1 MGYEAADDI
10 PVDEKE
16 RTLWA
21 LSIGNILYVATRMGQ
36 DVVPYPYGPHMSICI
51 WDVPYAYGPIYIRI
65 WGRTFINYG
74 NHI

>member
-10 PVDEKE
+10 SVDEKE

-36 DVVPYPYGPHMSICI
+36 DVVPY
-51 WDVPYAYGPIYIRI
+51 AYGRPI
-65 WGRTFINYG
+65 
-74 NHI
+74 